1 VLKATKASLEA
12 EVAQLKS
19 TLSSLD
25 AALHSAAA
33 DGTVNDTAAEPG
45 SSNHQSSSKQ
55 NEHLEQLFKLVGLQ
69 LNENRGKDRKAFA
82 KSLFESQMARW
93 DKDNDGLITK
103 SEFEAVFARQDHNKD
118 GAVSRDEFA
127 RCAVRA
133 DLLSFGHIRH
143 SVHWAGLAPDT
154 RPNCCC
160 CLLVFLGSRV

>member
-1 VLKATKASLEA
+1 MLKATKASLEA

-33 DGTVNDTAAEPG
+33 DGTINGTAVEPG
-45 SSNHQSSSKQ
+45 SSNHHSSGKQ
-55 NEHLEQLFKLVGLQ
+55 NEHLEQLFKRVGLR
-69 LNENRGKDRKAFA
+69 LNENRGTDRKAFA
-82 KSLFESQMARW
+82 KSLFENHMARW